1 MKKRSVAALVVG
13 ALIVVTVVAVAVVAD
28 DRTGHD
34 TTPRRGVG
42 PLHAGLCAVRHAAA
56 VGDVADARRIFAN
69 RAHHALH
76 ELAAT
81 TGEHDR
87 AGAARLLEAKEAVE
101 SGLAQASPDLVRD
114 LDRLISATTRA
125 SGQPGNATCPDRE
138 ES

>member
-1 MKKRSVAALVVG
+1 MKKRGLAALAVG
-13 ALIVVTVVAVAVVAD
+13 ALTVVIVVTVAVLAG
-28 DRTGHD
+28 DRTNHD
-34 TTPRRGVG
+34 TTPRRRLG
-42 PLHAGLCAVRHAAA
+42 PLHASLCAVRHAAA
-56 VGDVADARRIFAN
+56 GGDVAEARRIFAN

-101 SGLAQASPDLVRD
+101 GGLAQASPELVRD
-114 LDRLISATTRA
+114 LDRLISVTTRA
-125 SGQPGNATCPDRE
+125 SGQAGNATCPDRE